1 RPGLHRRSMMLSPPK
16 AGTTRVSALI
26 MPLIVFLTLILA
38 SAALTIYGEMTGPA
52 RRPVVY
58 VFKPLTTFLIIVL
71 AASLPAEPASRY
83 RLAITLGLVLSL
95 AGDVFL
101 MLPGDRFVAG
111 LAAFTLTHLAYLAAF
126 TIEAPFAAVPAAF
139 VLFAIAEAPILF
151 VTWPRLQRR
160 LRLPVL
166 VYAAVLGAMAAQAL
180 TQALLNPIL
189 PAIAA
194 AVGAALFVVSDST
207 LVYNR
212 FVRPFRLS
220 PLLVLST
227 YYAAQILIALSVLP

>member
-1 RPGLHRRSMMLSPPK
+1 MMLSPPK

-38 SAALTIYGEMTGPA
+38 SAALTIYGEMAGPA
-52 RRPVVY
+52 RRTVVY
-58 VFKPLTTFLIIVL
+58 VFKPLTILLTIGL
-71 AASLPAEPASRY
+71 AASLPAEPGGY
-83 RLAITLGLVLSL
+83 RLAITLGLALSL

-111 LAAFTLTHLAYLAAF
+111 LAAFLLTHLAYLAAF